1 MELEAL
7 YRHLQEAPRDGR
19 WMLRKVGPTYQ
30 SAIEEL
36 RRSGRPVSVKM
47 EDVSGAMRAVYR
59 AEGQGELFA
68 Q

>member
-1 MELEAL
+1 
-7 YRHLQEAPRDGR
+7 
-19 WMLRKVGPTYQ
+19 MLRKVGPTYQ

-47 EDVSGAMRAVYR
+47 EDVAGAMRAVYR